1 MRIASSV
8 ARYLLGLI
16 FTVFGLNGFLHFIP
30 MGPMPP
36 LAGRFLGTLM
46 QSHIMTAV
54 FVTEIL
60 AGVLLLATRYIPL
73 AVALLAPVIV
83 NIVLF
88 HAFLEP
94 KGLPLAAFVC
104 LLWVVVAYRAR
115 AAFIDL
121 FRPITLSHSKTT
133 AIGAE
138 STKMP
143 ARI

>member
-1 MRIASSV
+1 MRIAANI

-36 LAGRFLGTLM
+36 LAGQFFGVLL

-54 FVTEIL
+54 FLTEIL
-60 AGVLLLATRYIPL
+60 AGVLLLATRYVPL
-73 AVALLAPVIV
+73 AIALLAPVLV

-88 HAFLEP
+88 HVFLAP
-94 KGLPLAAFVC
+94 TGLPLAAFVS
-104 LLWVVVAYRAR
+104 LLWIVVAYRVR
-115 AAFIDL
+115 PAFSGL
-121 FRPITLSHSKTT
+121 FEPVTLSHGRTT
-133 AIGAE
+133 GIVAE